1 MDFDSIFPFN
11 PSTDAFNCDLEILV
25 RDEAERNGMND
36 DYKRRFCNNREGQR
50 KYTAIVKK

>member
-11 PSTDAFNCDLEILV
+11 PSTDAYNCDLEILV

-36 DYKRRFCNNREGQR
+36 DYKRRFCNNREG
-50 KYTAIVKK
+50 